1 MVTAALRPELFTEIA
16 RRLLNLAPERFR
28 TQLLGVV
35 VRFLAGFEG
44 LHRPRRLATVFV
56 LSVPVWLA
64 EAVMYYLVALGFDLQ
79 SYFDSMGEMAAV
91 ILMLTSVSNLATSI
105 PSSQGSVGPFEFFAA
120 LALVFAGVS
129 SGVASAYAV
138 VLHLALLLPV
148 IATGLLHLA
157 TVGLSL
163 GDLTKRRPTED
174 SA

>member
-1 MVTAALRPELFTEIA
+1 MVAVVLLLTAI
-16 RRLLNLAPERFR
+16 
-28 TQLLGVV
+28 
-35 VRFLAGFEG
+35 
-44 LHRPRRLATVFV
+44 
-56 LSVPVWLA
+56 
-64 EAVMYYLVALGFDLQ
+64 
-79 SYFDSMGEMAAV
+79 
-91 ILMLTSVSNLATSI
+91 SNLATSI

-120 LALVFAGVS
+120 LALVFTGVN

-157 TVGLSL
+157 MVGLTL